1 MVAYSYSMGDSI
13 VDLYAATPLLAA
25 LPVVILIALLK
36 SPLVRLAKVE
46 ADARFRGIRK
56 SLALF
61 RDTSADRADLSL
73 VGTSEMSSRIEK
85 ARHAASGAGK
95 RVFDILAATA
105 LLVFLAPLILLVGLA
120 IKLDSPGPVLYRQQ
134 RIGRGGRP
142 FEILK
147 FRSMT
152 VDAEKDGVAAW
163 AAKDDRRV
171 TRVGRFIRKLR
182 IDEIP
187 QAINVIRGDMSFVG
201 PRPER
206 PEFVR
211 LLEREIPNYHLR
223 HVVRPGITGWAQVKY
238 EYGASVEDARIKMQ
252 YDIYYLEHFSLW
264 RDFLILLMTVRVA
277 LFGIGSR

>member
-1 MVAYSYSMGDSI
+1 MGDSI

>member
-1 MVAYSYSMGDSI
+1 VYFLAP
-13 VDLYAATPLLAA
+13 APLLAA
-25 LPVVILIALLK
+25 LPVLILIALLGT
-36 SPLVRLAKVE
+36 PLLGR
-46 ADARFRGIRK
+46 ARARIGARSKFNARPGF
-56 SLALF
+56 ALF
-61 RDTSADRADLSL
+61 RDTTADRADLSL
-73 VGTSEMSSRIEK
+73 VGTREFETRIE
-85 ARHAASGAGK
+85 RTRDAADGAGK
-95 RVFDILAATA
+95 RIFDVAAATA
-105 LLVFLAPLILLVGLA
+105 LLVLFLPVIAVTALLIR
-120 IKLDSPGPVLYRQQ
+120 LDSKGPVLYRQQ
-134 RIGRGGRP
+134 RIGRGGAP

-147 FRSMT
+147 FRSMS

-163 AAKDDRRV
+163 AAKDDCRV
-171 TRVGRFIRKLR
+171 TRVGKIIRKAR

-187 QAINVIRGDMSFVG
+187 QAINVIRGEMSFVG

-238 EYGASVEDARIKMQ
+238 KYGASIEDARIKMQ
-252 YDIYYLEHFSLW
+252 YDMHYIEHFSLW